1 VALHQAEA
9 VVMRLLY
16 AAGILLPLPL
26 IVITYLIS
34 H

>member
-1 VALHQAEA
+1 MAQQPEAAL
-9 VVMRLLY
+9 MRLLY

-26 IVITYLIS
+26 IVITYLIA

>member
-1 VALHQAEA
+1 
-9 VVMRLLY
+9 MRLLY